1 MRSFN
6 RLMRTAVTAA
16 ATVVLVSGCDFLDP
30 TDVTNPNTTTDDLA
44 NAAAPTTALLP
55 GVRAQMA
62 RALRAVVQTT
72 ALVTD
77 DFEIAFTNVGPE
89 LSDPYQLSPDGASY
103 NTTGGIGA
111 YWNTQE
117 LRALASFVIDSIAP
131 GDDTATDA
139 QLAEAHYYRG
149 MAYLLQ
155 GENFVA
161 VATAPDQAP
170 TAWDDLLEMAE
181 TDFTAALAIAGG
193 ASLPSGADLTLAL
206 NAALARAHRAAGNT
220 AEAASFAQ
228 AALGADDAFVVNQV
242 YAAGEIENPFST
254 ESRTYQ
260 PLPRLDFLDPK
271 YTERGSPIAMSKAEE
286 MYLILAEIEM
296 AAGNYVDLL
305 SPDDDA
311 SSYLADA
318 IRLAQSRPVV
328 AFDDDDDR
336 LNPNLTDRPSSSDM
350 LVASAPGEDL
360 RAGLVLDRPGVV
372 DVPTISGTSLD
383 ADSVEA
389 LTDPEDIR
397 HAFWLARQEILFL
410 EGRRVHD
417 LGIRMPVMQRE
428 IDTNPTISDGDA
440 VTQAVVPSYIPEGT
454 IDDFSPREPYVEGT
468 NEIVIDVDMN
478 RILAQE
484 LVSPFGALA
493 P

>member
-131 GDDTATDA
+131 GDETATDA

-170 TAWDDLLEMAE
+170 TPWDELLGLAE
-181 TDFTAALAIAGG
+181 ADFTAALTIAGG
-193 ASLPSGADLTLAL
+193 ASLPSGADLGLAL
-206 NAALARAHRAAGNT
+206 NAALARTHRAAGNVT
-220 AEAASFAQ
+220 QAGNFAQ
-228 AALGADDAFVVNQV
+228 AAIDADDEFVVNQV

-296 AAGNYVDLL
+296 VGGDYPEGASLL
-305 SPDDDA
+305 A
-311 SSYLADA
+311 EA
-318 IRLAQSRPVV
+318 IRVAGTRPVV

-372 DVPTISGTSLD
+372 NVPTISGTSLD

-417 LGIRMPVMQRE
+417 LGVRMPVMQRE

-440 VTQAVVPSYIPEGT
+440 VTEPVIPSYIPEGT

-484 LVSPFGALA
+484 RVSPFGAMA